1 MASYNAVLDGKKEDI
16 GPLNGYF
23 WDIKKIGTPPGF
35 SL

>member
-23 WDIKKIGTPPGF
+23 WDII
-35 SL
+35 SWISAS